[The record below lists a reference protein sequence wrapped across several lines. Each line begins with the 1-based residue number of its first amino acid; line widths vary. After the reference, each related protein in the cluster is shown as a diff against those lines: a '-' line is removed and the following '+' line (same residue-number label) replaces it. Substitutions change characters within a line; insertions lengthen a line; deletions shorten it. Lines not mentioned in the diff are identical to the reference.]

1 MGLNQD
7 GNKHGYNGIYELEYQ
22 ENEEGKNYPKHKYK
36 RGIPFSWIIFSLIIP
51 IFCNNTH

>member
-22 ENEEGKNYPKHKYK
+22 ENEEGQNYPKHKYK

>member
-22 ENEEGKNYPKHKYK
+22 ENEEGQNYPKHKYK
-36 RGIPFSWIIFSLIIP
+36 RGIPFSSIIFSLIIP